1 MVGEQL
7 PTELDTLENL
17 IRLAED
23 YKLKRLK
30 IGDFEVEFFEPKR
43 ASGQGVSTEL
53 QYEFE
58 DDRTDDFYSTI

>member
-23 YKLKRLK
+23 FKLKRLK

>member
-23 YKLKRLK
+23 FKLKRLK

-43 ASGQGVSTEL
+43 ASGQGVSEDL

-58 DDRTDDFYSTI
+58 DERKDDFYSTI

>member
-30 IGDFEVEFFEPKR
+30 IGEFEIEFFEPKR
-43 ASGQGVSTEL
+43 ASSQGVSEDL

-58 DDRTDDFYSTI
+58 DERKDDFYSTI

>member
-43 ASGQGVSTEL
+43 ASGQGVSTEF

>member
-43 ASGQGVSTEL
+43 ASGQGVSEDL

-58 DDRTDDFYSTI
+58 DERTDDFYSTI

>member
-43 ASGQGVSTEL
+43 VAGQGVSEDL
-53 QYEFE
+53 QYEF
-58 DDRTDDFYSTI
+58 DDNREDDFYSTI

>member
-30 IGDFEVEFFEPKR
+30 IGDFEVEFFEPLR
-43 ASGQGVSTEL
+43 AQTRGWPRRFGR
-53 QYEFE
+53 FA
-58 DDRTDDFYSTI
+58 I